1 MTAITY
7 NTLVT
12 QIKNTMEDDGTEFET
27 AIPDFIRRAE
37 LTLTNTLDNEGL
49 TEYATSQFTAS
60 DPFLTLPT
68 GTLIIK
74 NVNFINSGGS
84 RISLLLRMKEYV
96 DDYWPV
102 RASVGVPKYYA
113 KFRND
118 KILIAPTPTS
128 ANNVE
133 LEYIIMP
140 SAISAGNQSNYFT
153 NFCENAL
160 FYASMVEACHF
171 NKNATAAQVWEAQ
184 YQNEIILLAN
194 EARRNRRDDM
204 ETVASPAGSG
214 DTTRRDAP

>member
-37 LTLTNTLDNEGL
+37 LKLTHSLDNEGL

-84 RISLLLRMKEYV
+84 RISLLLRTKEYV
-96 DDYWPV
+96 EDYWPV

-118 KILIAPTPTS
+118 KVLIAPTPTS
-128 ANNVE
+128 ANSVE

-140 SAISAGNQSNYFT
+140 SALSASKQSNYFT

-214 DTTRRDAP
+214 DTMRTGVT

>member
-1 MTAITY
+1 MAAITY

-37 LTLTNTLDNEGL
+37 LKLTDSLDNEGL
-49 TEYATSQFTAS
+49 TQYATSQFTAS
-60 DPFLTLPT
+60 DAFLTLPS

-74 NVNFINSGGS
+74 NVNYINSSGS
-84 RISLLLRMKEYV
+84 RVSLLLRMKEYV
-96 DDYWPV
+96 EDYWPV

-128 ANNVE
+128 ANDVE
-133 LEYIIMP
+133 LEYVIMP
-140 SAISAGNQSNYFT
+140 SAISAGNQSNNYT

-160 FYASMVEACHF
+160 FYGSMIEACHF
-171 NKNATAAQVWEAQ
+171 NKNSSAAQVWEAQ
-184 YQNEIILLAN
+184 YQNEIILLAIR
-194 EARRNRRDDM
+194 ARRNRRDDM

-214 DTTRRDAP
+214 DTMRTGVT

>member
-1 MTAITY
+1 MAAITY

-37 LTLTNTLDNEGL
+37 LKLTHSLDNEGL

-84 RISLLLRMKEYV
+84 RISLLLRTKEYV
-96 DDYWPV
+96 EDYWPV

-118 KILIAPTPTS
+118 KVLIAPTPTS
-128 ANNVE
+128 ANSVE

-140 SAISAGNQSNYFT
+140 SALSTSKQSNYFT

-171 NKNATAAQVWEAQ
+171 NKNTTAAQVWETQ

-214 DTTRRDAP
+214 DTMRTGVT

>member
-1 MTAITY
+1 MGAITY
-7 NTLVT
+7 TTLVT
-12 QIKNTMEDDGTEFET
+12 QIKNTMEDDGSEFET

-37 LTLTNTLDNEGL
+37 LKLTDSLDNEGL
-49 TEYATSQFTAS
+49 TQYATSQFTAS
-60 DPFLTLPT
+60 DAFLTLPS

-74 NVNFINSGGS
+74 NVNYINSSGS
-84 RISLLLRMKEYV
+84 RVSLLLRMKEYV
-96 DDYWPV
+96 EDYWPV

-128 ANNVE
+128 ANDVE
-133 LEYIIMP
+133 LEYTIMP
-140 SAISAGNQSNYFT
+140 SAISAGNQSNYYT

-160 FYASMVEACHF
+160 FYGSMVEACHF
-171 NKNATAAQVWEAQ
+171 NKNSSAAQVWEAQ

-194 EARRNRRDDM
+194 RARRNRRDDM

-214 DTTRRDAP
+214 DTMRTGVT

>member
-84 RISLLLRMKEYV
+84 RVSLLLRMKEYV
-96 DDYWPV
+96 EDYWPV

-184 YQNEIILLAN
+184 YQNEIILLAMKLDVIA
-194 EARRNRRDDM
+194 EM
-204 ETVASPAGSG
+204 IWKLWHHQQEVAIL
-214 DTTRRDAP
+214 

>member
-37 LTLTNTLDNEGL
+37 LKLTHSLDNEGL

-84 RISLLLRMKEYV
+84 RISLLLRTKEYV
-96 DDYWPV
+96 EDYWPV

-128 ANNVE
+128 SNSVE

-140 SAISAGNQSNYFT
+140 SALSTSKQSNYFT

-214 DTTRRDAP
+214 DTMRTGVT

>member
-37 LTLTNTLDNEGL
+37 LKLTHSLDNEGL

-84 RISLLLRMKEYV
+84 RISLLLRTKEYV
-96 DDYWPV
+96 EDYWPV

-118 KILIAPTPTS
+118 KVLIAPTPTS
-128 ANNVE
+128 ANSVE

-140 SAISAGNQSNYFT
+140 SALSTSKQSNYFT

-214 DTTRRDAP
+214 DTMRTGVT

>member
-37 LTLTNTLDNEGL
+37 LKLTHSLDNEGL

-84 RISLLLRMKEYV
+84 RISLLLRTKEYV
-96 DDYWPV
+96 EDYWPV

-128 ANNVE
+128 ANSVE

-140 SAISAGNQSNYFT
+140 SALSTSKQSNYFT

-214 DTTRRDAP
+214 DTMRTGVT

>member
-37 LTLTNTLDNEGL
+37 LKLTHSLDNEGL

-128 ANNVE
+128 ANDVE
-133 LEYIIMP
+133 LEYVVQP
-140 SAISAGNQSNYFT
+140 SAISASKQSNYFT
-153 NFCENAL
+153 NFCGNAL
-160 FYASMVEACHF
+160 FYGSMVEACLF
-171 NKNATAAQVWEAQ
+171 NKNVTAAQVWQSYYE
-184 YQNEIILLAN
+184 NEVMLLMN

-214 DTTRRDAP
+214 DTMRTGVT

>member
-1 MTAITY
+1 
-7 NTLVT
+7 
-12 QIKNTMEDDGTEFET
+12 MEDDGTEFET

-37 LTLTNTLDNEGL
+37 LKLTHSLDNEGL

-84 RISLLLRMKEYV
+84 RISLLLRTKEYV
-96 DDYWPV
+96 EDYWPV

-128 ANNVE
+128 ANSVE

-140 SAISAGNQSNYFT
+140 SALSTSKQSNYFT

-160 FYASMVEACHF
+160 FYGSMVEACHF

-214 DTTRRDAP
+214 DTMRTGVT

>member
-1 MTAITY
+1 MAAITY

-84 RISLLLRMKEYV
+84 RISLLLRTKEYV
-96 DDYWPV
+96 EDYWPV

-118 KILIAPTPTS
+118 KVLIAPTPTS
-128 ANNVE
+128 ANSVE

-140 SAISAGNQSNYFT
+140 SALSTSKQSNYFT

-171 NKNATAAQVWEAQ
+171 NKNTTAAQVWETQ

-214 DTTRRDAP
+214 DTMRTGVT

>member
-84 RISLLLRMKEYV
+84 RVSLLLRMKEYV
-96 DDYWPV
+96 EDYWPV

-140 SAISAGNQSNYFT
+140 SAISASKQSNYYT

-160 FYASMVEACHF
+160 FYGSMVEACHF
-171 NKNATAAQVWEAQ
+171 NKNSSAAQVWEAQ

-194 EARRNRRDDM
+194 RARRNRRDDM

-214 DTTRRDAP
+214 DTMRTGVT

>member
-1 MTAITY
+1 
-7 NTLVT
+7 
-12 QIKNTMEDDGTEFET
+12 
-27 AIPDFIRRAE
+27 
-37 LTLTNTLDNEGL
+37 
-49 TEYATSQFTAS
+49 
-60 DPFLTLPT
+60 
-68 GTLIIK
+68 
-74 NVNFINSGGS
+74 VNFINSGGS
-84 RISLLLRMKEYV
+84 RISLLLRTKEYV
-96 DDYWPV
+96 EDYWPV
-102 RASVGVPKYYA
+102 RASIGVPKYYA

-214 DTTRRDAP
+214 DTMRTGVT

>member
-37 LTLTNTLDNEGL
+37 LKLTHSLDNEGL

-84 RISLLLRMKEYV
+84 RISLLLRTKEYV
-96 DDYWPV
+96 EDYWPV

-118 KILIAPTPTS
+118 KVLIAPTPTS
-128 ANNVE
+128 SNSVE

-140 SAISAGNQSNYFT
+140 SALSTSKQSNYFT

-214 DTTRRDAP
+214 DTMRTGVT

>member
-1 MTAITY
+1 MAAITY

-27 AIPDFIRRAE
+27 AIPDFIRRTE
-37 LTLTNTLDNEGL
+37 LKLTDSLDNLGL

-68 GTLIIK
+68 GTYIIR
-74 NVNFINSGGS
+74 NVNYINSSGS
-84 RISLLLRMKEYV
+84 RVSLLLRIKEYV
-96 DDYWPV
+96 EDYWPV

-128 ANNVE
+128 ANDVE
-133 LEYIIMP
+133 LEYVIMP
-140 SAISAGNQSNYFT
+140 SAISASKQSNYYT

-160 FYASMVEACHF
+160 FYGSMVEACHF
-171 NKNATAAQVWEAQ
+171 NKNSSAAQVWEAQ
-184 YQNEIILLAN
+184 YQNEVTLLAN
-194 EARRNRRDDM
+194 RARRNRRDDM

-214 DTTRRDAP
+214 DTMRTGVT

>member
-12 QIKNTMEDDGTEFET
+12 QIKNTMEDDGSEFET
-27 AIPDFIRRAE
+27 AIPNFIRRAE

-84 RISLLLRMKEYV
+84 RISLLLRTKEYV
-96 DDYWPV
+96 EDYWPV

-140 SAISAGNQSNYFT
+140 SAISTSKQSNYFT

-214 DTTRRDAP
+214 DTMRTGVT

>member
-84 RISLLLRMKEYV
+84 RISLLLRTKEYV
-96 DDYWPV
+96 EDYWPV

-118 KILIAPTPTS
+118 KVLIAPTPTS
-128 ANNVE
+128 ANSVE

-140 SAISAGNQSNYFT
+140 SALSTSKQSNYFT

-214 DTTRRDAP
+214 DTMRTGVT

>member
-1 MTAITY
+1 
-7 NTLVT
+7 
-12 QIKNTMEDDGTEFET
+12 MEDDGTEFET

-37 LTLTNTLDNEGL
+37 LKLTHSLDNEGL

-84 RISLLLRMKEYV
+84 RISLLLRTKEYV
-96 DDYWPV
+96 EDYWPV

-118 KILIAPTPTS
+118 KVLIAPTPTS
-128 ANNVE
+128 ANSVE

-140 SAISAGNQSNYFT
+140 SALSTSKQSNYFT

-214 DTTRRDAP
+214 DTMRTGVT

>member
-37 LTLTNTLDNEGL
+37 LKLTHSLDNEGL

-84 RISLLLRMKEYV
+84 RVSLLLRMKEYV
-96 DDYWPV
+96 EDYWPV

-128 ANNVE
+128 ANSVE

-140 SAISAGNQSNYFT
+140 SALSTSKQSNYFT

-214 DTTRRDAP
+214 DTMRTGVT

>member
-37 LTLTNTLDNEGL
+37 LKLTHSLDNEGL

-84 RISLLLRMKEYV
+84 RVSLLLRMKEYV

-118 KILIAPTPTS
+118 KVLIAPTPTS
-128 ANNVE
+128 ANSVE

-140 SAISAGNQSNYFT
+140 SALSTSKQSNYFT

-214 DTTRRDAP
+214 DTMRTGVT